1 MAATL
6 RWTRDDGERW
16 VAAWQL
22 SGKNRGAFAREHG
35 IASHRLY
42 YWAGR
47 VAARAPGRPGFVELR
62 PALCAG
68 SGVSV
73 VCGQNARVEVSA
85 GFDAEVLCAVVAA
98 LGAS

>member
-16 VAAWQL
+16 EAAWQF
-22 SGKNRGAFAREHG
+22 SGKSRGLFARENG
-35 IASHRLY
+35 IPSHRLY

-47 VAARAPGRPGFVELR
+47 VAARAPERSGFVEVR
-62 PALCAG
+62 SALCAD

-73 VCGQNARVEVSA
+73 VCGKHARVEVSA
-85 GFDAEVLCAVVAA
+85 GFDAEVLRAVVAA